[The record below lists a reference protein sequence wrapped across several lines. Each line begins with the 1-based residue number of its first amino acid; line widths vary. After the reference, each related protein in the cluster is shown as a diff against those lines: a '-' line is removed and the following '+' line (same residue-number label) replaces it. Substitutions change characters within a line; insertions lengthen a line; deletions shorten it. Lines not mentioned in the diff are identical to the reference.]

1 MTMALTSPGF
11 YVIAC
16 AWVMASFACPGGL
29 LETGRLAPTSGLVR
43 RVWSGHLQVVSNPA
57 FFEAFWVVLGSDKL
71 YHHPHRSRVSALS
84 SGTLL
89 LWDSLLR
96 LFVLLASG
104 IL

>member
-1 MTMALTSPGF
+1 MIMALTSPGF

-57 FFEAFWVVLGSDKL
+57 FSKRFGLFLGQTSYTITRID
-71 YHHPHRSRVSALS
+71 PE
-84 SGTLL
+84 
-89 LWDSLLR
+89 
-96 LFVLLASG
+96 
-104 IL
+104 